1 MLGAK
6 SLQTCAR
13 QHIEPASG
21 RDGKRLR
28 AAIIGLGVGEAH
40 IAGYQGHPSC
50 EVAALCDF
58 SRDRLAQ
65 VGRRHPGIELY
76 GAADDI
82 LNDPDID
89 IVSIASYDNYH
100 YEHVVKAIAGDKH
113 VFVEKPLCLSEVQ
126 ARHIRELLDAKPGLR
141 LSSNLIL
148 RGCPRFAALKG
159 RIDRGE
165 FGELFLIEGDYHYG
179 RLHKITEG
187 WRGAIDFYSVVYGG
201 AIHIV
206 DLLLWLTGSRITDVA
221 AFGNQVASCGS
232 QFRYNDTVVS
242 ALRFENGAIGKVGVS
257 YGCVR
262 PHFHS
267 LSINGTKATFVN
279 GQPDGRLYESRDPQ
293 VEPARVSDPYPGVHK
308 GALIADFVESI
319 LSGRE
324 PMVSK
329 EDVFRT
335 MSVCLAIEKAV
346 ATGATCR
353 VEYI

>member
-1 MLGAK
+1 
-6 SLQTCAR
+6 LQTCAR
-13 QHIEPASG
+13 QHIDAAPG
-21 RDGKRLR
+21 RAGKRLR
-28 AAIIGLGVGEAH
+28 AGIIGLGVGEAH

-50 EVAALCDF
+50 KVVALCDF
-58 SRDRLAQ
+58 TPDRLSQ
-65 VGRRHPGIELY
+65 VGERHPGIELRKS
-76 GAADDI
+76 ADDV

-100 YEHVVKAIAGDKH
+100 YEQVVKAIENDKH
-113 VFVEKPLCLSEVQ
+113 VFVEKPLCFGENE
-126 ARHIRELLDAKPGLR
+126 ARHIRSLLAARPHLR

-148 RGCPRFAALKG
+148 RLCPRFAALKE
-159 RIDRGE
+159 RIGRGE
-165 FGELFLIEGDYHYG
+165 LGELFLVEGDYHYG
-179 RLHKITEG
+179 RLHKIVEG
-187 WRGAIDFYSVVYGG
+187 WRGAIGFYSVVYGG

-206 DLLLWLTGSRITDVA
+206 DLLLWLTGSRIADVA
-221 AFGNQVASCGS
+221 AFGNRIASRGS

-242 ALRFENGAIGKVGVS
+242 TLRFENGVIGKVGVS

-267 LSINGTKATFVN
+267 LSIHGTKATFVN
-279 GQPDGRLYESRDPQ
+279 GRPDGWLYESRDPL
-293 VEPARVSDPYPGVHK
+293 VEPIRVSDPYPGTHK

-319 LSGRE
+319 LADRE

-335 MSVCLAIEKAV
+335 MSVCLSIEKAV
-346 ATGATCR
+346 AAGTTCR